1 MKKTQPID
9 WDKSYFDETI
19 SEVYCYIWDLYD
31 NKEHRFNL
39 DKDFIAAFDEMLE
52 YEIKNRADKFPVV
65 WDDVNGWKPL
75 WIEVGSHYY
84 LNNA

>member
-9 WDKSYFDETI
+9 WDKVKFVERDYGIIVHF
-19 SEVYCYIWDLYD
+19 SEYLKDSFLLD
-31 NKEHRFNL
+31 N
-39 DKDFIAAFDEMLE
+39 DFIAAFDEMLE
-52 YEIKNRADKFPVV
+52 NEIKNRVDKFPVV

-75 WIEVGSHYY
+75 WIETGSHYY

>member
-9 WDKSYFDETI
+9 WDKVKFVQDEYELAVKFSPKWSDWVFI
-19 SEVYCYIWDLYD
+19 PI
-31 NKEHRFNL
+31 
-39 DKDFIAAFDEMLE
+39 DFIAAFDEMLE
-52 YEIKNRADKFPVV
+52 NEIKNRVDKFPVV

-75 WIEVGSHYY
+75 WIETGSHYY

>member
-9 WDKSYFDETI
+9 WDKVIFEELSECIFVYFND
-19 SEVYCYIWDLYD
+19 SNKYEVIDS
-31 NKEHRFNL
+31 
-39 DKDFIAAFDEMLE
+39 DFIAAFDEMLE
-52 YEIKNRADKFPVV
+52 NEIKNRVDKFPVV

-75 WIEVGSHYY
+75 WIEIGSHYY